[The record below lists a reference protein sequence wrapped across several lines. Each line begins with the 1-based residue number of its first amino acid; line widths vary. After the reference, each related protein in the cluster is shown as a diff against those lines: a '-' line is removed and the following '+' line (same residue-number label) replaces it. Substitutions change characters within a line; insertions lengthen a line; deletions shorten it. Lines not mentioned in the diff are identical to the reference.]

1 MESVGTLGDGHLE
14 VGGDAVRIGQAH
26 GHRVVFLAQRTQ
38 RVQGDDVLL
47 GLADLEGRGVRDL
60 DLPLGGLVG
69 ISQLDLQ
76 VTLLGD
82 LDAAVVDLSD
92 GDARPS

>member
-1 MESVGTLGDGHLE
+1 MLKDALLRACKSVVMPSGST
-14 VGGDAVRIGQAH
+14 VRPRASHQP
-26 GHRVVFLAQRTQ
+26 VVFLAQRTQ

-69 ISQLDLQ
+69 FGQLDLQ
-76 VTLLGD
+76 VALLGD
-82 LDAAVVDLSD
+82 LDAADVLSI
-92 GDARPS
+92 